1 MEIKMS
7 ETEWETVDFQA
18 APAGWLCRITLSDG
32 RERSMPIAGW
42 LRQQG
47 PDYSSRRRVVA
58 AVVSDDWNGELE
70 PLGEHT
76 SRVMAAQAVYAPG
89 DDEPV
94 YCDIAGP
101 GQSNWANGV
110 GE

>member
-1 MEIKMS
+1 MS

-18 APAGWLCRITLSDG
+18 APAGWLCRVTLPDG
-32 RERSMPIAGW
+32 RERSTPIAGW

-47 PDYSSRRRVVA
+47 VDYSPGRRVVA

-70 PLGEHT
+70 PLGEYT
-76 SRVMAAQAVYAPG
+76 SRVMATRAVYAPT

-94 YCDIAGP
+94 YFDIAGP
-101 GQSNWANGV
+101 GQSDWATV
-110 GE
+110 GGG